1 MQTKVTLKIP
11 RPLYDALKARI
22 AGTGFTSVTEFAVY
36 VLRDLATAG
45 PIEHDAGL
53 NRREIDQVRK
63 RLKQLGY
70 L

>member
-1 MQTKVTLKIP
+1 MDGKVTLKIP
-11 RPLYDALKARI
+11 RPLYDALKKQI
-22 AGTGFTSVTEFAVY
+22 AGTGFASVTELAVY
-36 VLRDLATAG
+36 VLRDLAAAG
-45 PIEHDAGL
+45 PIQEDPGL